1 MCNGRCFTSL
11 QNPAAQFD
19 RFRSLQCS
27 WLTYVMNFG
36 LEHISTAQWLVGWYV
51 NMDKQEYRRKG
62 RVVGS
67 WYDANGDP
75 TEELR
80 RVEAIAAKAAADQK
94 DKAAAKAEE
103 VVCNTQWSARDG
115 TLPS

>member
-1 MCNGRCFTSL
+1 
-11 QNPAAQFD
+11 
-19 RFRSLQCS
+19 
-27 WLTYVMNFG
+27 MNFG